1 MATGEYPN
9 EDVAVVATLT
19 LSLSKRTTMILV
31 KTPCAS
37 AVLRYFNVTGTTWNE
52 RTKKNVWPDTLRRN
66 GFAVRSR
73 LSNLRK
79 KESTVGAA
87 RNRLAAIAFN
97 EPKIIAFVV
106 RVKGHV
112 LVVGRDGKT
121 IVDTSPR
128 KRDARKIRGL
138 FAIWAN

>member
-1 MATGEYPN
+1 
-9 EDVAVVATLT
+9 
-19 LSLSKRTTMILV
+19 MILV

-52 RTKKNVWPDTLRRN
+52 RTRKNVWPDTLRRN

-73 LSNLRK
+73 LSSLRK

-87 RNRLAAIAFN
+87 RNRLAAIASN